1 MGYNNSFG
9 ELHETATKI
18 YIKAPA
24 SVQRNKS
31 IYKMLP
37 FQVSFI
43 YLQSCT
49 STTYTTHSQSQQP
62 AVSSFP
68 VCVVR
73 LYPVHLSAFSVVVQ
87 RYLLPVVTVV
97 TVVTRSHRISSRVF
111 VYHQDQGLCYML
123 HYHPFSVPLLG
134 VKRHACVCCYYYT
147 TFFTLD
153 FVGSDANNCG

>member
-1 MGYNNSFG
+1 
-9 ELHETATKI
+9 
-18 YIKAPA
+18 
-24 SVQRNKS
+24 
-31 IYKMLP
+31 MLP

-97 TVVTRSHRISSRVF
+97 TVVTEAT
-111 VYHQDQGLCYML
+111 VYPQESLSITRTRDCCMLL
-123 HYHPFSVPLLG
+123 HYHPFSVLLLG